1 MIKEPTINTITNM
14 QYIDYSIIVEMNIEW
29 VRTVF
34 KIYLDDL
41 RSIYKT
47 FCWQKKFLYGFEK
60 SIT

>member
-1 MIKEPTINTITNM
+1 M